1 MIIKI
6 TWDFSETEYSDV
18 GHKLAAESLSL
29 PTEIDSEFVDLE
41 EDIDLC
47 EEDVKDFLYETY
59 SFEVKKIKFVEE

>member
-18 GHKLAAESLSL
+18 GHNLAAESLSL
-29 PTEIDSEFVDLE
+29 PTQINSVSIDIDE
-41 EDIDLC
+41 ELDLC

-59 SFEVKKIKFVEE
+59 SFEVKKIKFIEE